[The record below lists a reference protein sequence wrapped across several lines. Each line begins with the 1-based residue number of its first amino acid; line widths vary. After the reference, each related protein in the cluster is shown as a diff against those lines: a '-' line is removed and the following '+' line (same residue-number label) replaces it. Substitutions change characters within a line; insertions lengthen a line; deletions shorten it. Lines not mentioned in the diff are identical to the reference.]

1 MLNKPNPFLFTVFLI
16 IIYGCGFKFVDKS
29 KLINFKI
36 DTIVTSGEKRLNY
49 KIKNKV
55 LLSSNDQSNRR
66 IQIDLK
72 SERKKSVKEKNI
84 RNEITKYEV
93 MVVTKIIVTE
103 INNLEKKEFS
113 ISKFGDYVV
122 ADQYSKTLNNERK
135 LLDILTNKIS
145 EAIIEKLTQNLNDL

>member
-1 MLNKPNPFLFTVFLI
+1 MLNKPNPYLFTIFLI
-16 IIYGCGFKFVDKS
+16 LIYGCGFKVVDKS

-36 DTIVTSGEKRLNY
+36 ETIVTSGEKRLNY

-55 LLSSNDQSNRR
+55 LLNSNDQSNRR

-84 RNEITKYEV
+84 KNEITKYEV
-93 MVVTKIIVTE
+93 MVITKIIVTE
-103 INNLEKKEFS
+103 INNLEKIEFS
-113 ISKFGDYVV
+113 VSKIGDYVV
-122 ADQYSKTLNNERK
+122 TDQYSKTLNNERK

-145 EAIIEKLTQNLNDL
+145 EAIIEKLTQKFK

>member
-16 IIYGCGFKFVDKS
+16 LIYGCGFKFVDKS

-72 SERKKSVKEKNI
+72 SERKKSVKEKN
-84 RNEITKYEV
+84 
-93 MVVTKIIVTE
+93 
-103 INNLEKKEFS
+103 S
-113 ISKFGDYVV
+113 SKFLKKIKKKQIKRNNPPVSGIFSFVV
-122 ADQYSKTLNNERK
+122 NFWCLSPV
-135 LLDILTNKIS
+135 
-145 EAIIEKLTQNLNDL
+145 